1 MLAAVITKLKT
12 GSISNVVPYGSARP
26 APPYVV
32 VRPEQDP
39 LNRGRVF
46 RIIAH
51 YNPGQQAWLEDYI
64 FNEVKNLLDNYTAET
79 RHENDNQLL
88 TEDEYNDIIVDNDD
102 GTISMERRFLMPS
115 RNF

>member
-1 MLAAVITKLKT
+1 MLAAVINQLKT
-12 GSISNVVPYGSARP
+12 GTITNVVPYGSALP

-32 VRPEQDP
+32 VRPERDP
-39 LNRGRVF
+39 LDRGRVF

-51 YNPGQQAWLEDYI
+51 YQSGQQAWLEDYI
-64 FNEVKNLLDNYTAET
+64 FNEVLTLLDNFMGES

-88 TEDEYNDIIVDNDD
+88 TEQEYTDIIVDNDD

-115 RNF
+115 RTF